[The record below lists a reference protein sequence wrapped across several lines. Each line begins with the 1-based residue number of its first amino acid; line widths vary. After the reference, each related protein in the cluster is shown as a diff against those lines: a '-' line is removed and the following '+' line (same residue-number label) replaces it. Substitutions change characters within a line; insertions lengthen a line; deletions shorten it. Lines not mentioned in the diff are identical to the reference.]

1 MKHSALSFSVRTAVF
16 LTTFSGLVFEIGL
29 TRIYSATIWYHFAFV
44 AISIALLGWGLGGMI
59 AHLWRRN
66 RPATIQHAAAALL
79 LYGLSLPVC
88 LWVLAHFP
96 FDFSRLP
103 LYFVLPLVPFL
114 LAGIALSIVFD
125 IYRTRAGNLYF
136 VDLLGASLGA
146 LGVTFLLQ
154 FVGGEAT
161 VLVAAA
167 TAFFAAAC
175 LSFKLRPVAILLGM
189 VVFGTAFVNE
199 RAGVFRVIP
208 GTIKAMRKDMDRHPG
223 AAVAQEGWN
232 AYSRISAVEGV
243 TGLARLYIDSDA
255 WTSVYPWD
263 GRVESLQ
270 GVRDS
275 FRALPFRFT
284 PNAETLV
291 IGPGGGADVV
301 AALASGSRH
310 VTACEMNPLM
320 LKFVRHYGARAGNIY
335 DRPDV
340 DVVQSEG
347 RNFIS
352 RTDKKFDIIF
362 LGFVD
367 SWASVAS
374 GGLSLSENYLYTTE
388 AFRAYYDHLTDN
400 GMVVILRWDTDIPR
414 LVSNAVALLGARD
427 AESHVGVMMED
438 REINPDG
445 SDPPQMLFMLKKT
458 PFTPAQTHE
467 MTTDWK
473 SLARPFILSGVKA
486 QHPYDDLLSG
496 RVTPVA
502 YEEASPTRVG
512 PVFDDAPFYFA
523 TDRPWGMATS
533 IANGFFRW
541 LFAPSLLLLALFV
554 LLGKPRGEGT
564 VPYAASIVYFC
575 ALGFGFIAV
584 ELSLLQHL
592 TLLVG
597 HPIFTLSVLL
607 FTLLASGGIGSAI
620 SRRVPVRL
628 ACLAIAVL
636 GIGEALLL
644 PRLVPAL
651 LPLPLSG
658 RVLMAALFIAPI
670 GVFMGMPFPRGLQR
684 TGQGPFPAPPFYWG
698 LNGILSVIGS
708 VTTVFIAL
716 IAGFQ
721 AAMLVGCAC
730 YIVAASF
737 VPAAVALDKPRIERI

>member
-175 LSFKLRPVAILLGM
+175 LSFKLRPAAILLGM

-473 SLARPFILSGVKA
+473 SLARPFILSGVMA

-502 YEEASPTRVG
+502 YEKASPTRVG
-512 PVFDDAPFYFA
+512 PVFDDAP
-523 TDRPWGMATS
+523 
-533 IANGFFRW
+533 
-541 LFAPSLLLLALFV
+541 LLLCNGSAVGNGDFHRQRLLSLVVCSQPAASRAFCFTGKAGRRGRCALRGIHCLFLRVRLWIYCRRTVVIAAFDVARRAPDLHAVRLAVHAAGVRRDRQRNFEAGSGSTGVPGHCGSGHRRGSSPAPTGSGSSAAPTFRQGADGSIVHCADRRIYGDAVSPRAAADRSGAVSRSAV
-554 LLGKPRGEGT
+554 LLGPQRYSLCNRLGDHG
-564 VPYAASIVYFC
+564 VYRSDRRIPGRDAGRLCLLHRCREFC
-575 ALGFGFIAV
+575 
-584 ELSLLQHL
+584 
-592 TLLVG
+592 T
-597 HPIFTLSVLL
+597 
-607 FTLLASGGIGSAI
+607 
-620 SRRVPVRL
+620 RR
-628 ACLAIAVL
+628 
-636 GIGEALLL
+636 
-644 PRLVPAL
+644 
-651 LPLPLSG
+651 
-658 RVLMAALFIAPI
+658 
-670 GVFMGMPFPRGLQR
+670 
-684 TGQGPFPAPPFYWG
+684 
-698 LNGILSVIGS
+698 GS
-708 VTTVFIAL
+708 V
-716 IAGFQ
+716 G
-721 AAMLVGCAC
+721 
-730 YIVAASF
+730 
-737 VPAAVALDKPRIERI
+737 